1 MTPRVRCPQPSL
13 RITLGGPAKVIAGQ
27 QTTLSVQLQNRG
39 KIVARNV
46 LLADVLPEGFSLVK
60 SSKPHVFRSGSLK
73 VRIGTLRP
81 GTTFKLALTL
91 KVSRSA
97 AGPQVNAASV
107 TAQCTQ
113 TAASK
118 PVRVSAVEGAL
129 TPAVTG

>member
-1 MTPRVRCPQPSL
+1 M
-13 RITLGGPAKVIAGQ
+13 TLGGPGKVIAGQ
-27 QTTLSVQLQNRG
+27 QTTLSLRLENTGR
-39 KIVARNV
+39 ILARNV
-46 LLADVLPEGFSLVK
+46 LIADTLPQGFSLVK
-60 SSKPHVFRSGSLK
+60 CSKPHVFRAGALK
-73 VRIGTLRP
+73 VRVGTLRP
-81 GTTFKLALTL
+81 GASFTLGLTL

-113 TAASK
+113 TTASR